1 MSTPM
6 DHIAYLSQE
15 IGARPS
21 GTEEEQQAA
30 LYITDCLQ
38 KEAHLSASIEDF
50 ACSTNPGLA
59 KVICHA
65 VAIVAVLLSIVLPV
79 ASIPAAVV
87 ALLAAAVLFLETF
100 DKPVVSQV
108 FMKGIS
114 QNVVGK
120 YEPVRDPESAGAR
133 RRKVILVA
141 NYDSGKLRRD
151 LARPLVSVRRV
162 LDIAVLAASVL
173 IPVFL
178 LICGIAF
185 GGVQGAGAI
194 AVIVVKVIL
203 AVIVLIPVVFY
214 ILEKTADYNEAAN
227 SNAAGVAVML
237 EVARRLGTGEVS
249 SSPIASGVMH
259 DEQTARE
266 AGVVPDGATISYES
280 DGAGDGLS
288 AAKAAVAAMA
298 GGAVHHGVRDIADN
312 LVQVKDAPIA
322 APDAAAMSKARQ
334 DTREALA
341 SAPAGTLAE
350 AAAKAAALHEQA
362 EQRAAEEAA
371 AIERAAQDAELAA
384 AEEQRAAEEAEAAR
398 VAAEAEAAKPA
409 SVPDW
414 YKKATE
420 KARIKAEQSGEQ
432 EDTAQYRSRYADF
445 PSDNHEEPAE
455 EPAPAE
461 AAVQV
466 ETSVEE
472 QASSQVEEAVSRET
486 TEAAAAATEVEP
498 AAAPAAEAHE
508 ASPAD
513 ATGATPAVQAAAY
526 PSETTAM
533 PALGQ
538 QGNLNLDALRAAVQ
552 ADAAQQNTASADQQP
567 QQHGQAAVA
576 SAISGAETTRLPQM
590 MYYTPPADREDVMR
604 DRAQKDRVTVS
615 AEGLDQAA
623 TMDAAE
629 VAFQTNVGESPI
641 PVQVDAAYETPI
653 AGQTPV
659 ANQPFAQ
666 SQAPA
671 PAGQPAP
678 QAAAQGRVLK
688 ANIPVVDL
696 PQITLPPI
704 TAPELKPV
712 SFEEFRQRAP
722 LANVAD
728 AHGQDAAKSLLATTL
743 PSIEGPDADATVGM
757 PAVQEKPQN
766 VSLTGSFAAVEA
778 IGSKPVGDELVDGLD
793 PEDIYVDDADDS
805 AFDAEF
811 TETGAFAGPGYV
823 EMPQSRMGKFFGKF
837 RRKNKKAEESTH
849 DWLGVDEDFDAR
861 SVGKARGGWESFR
874 DEEDDWNGG
883 AFSNLRAR
891 MGRGGAEPVDEHDHE
906 MQEHVESRRAMDAGP
921 SVSADEFAAVA
932 AIAAS
937 KASKEESVAP
947 VPHADFEDV
956 QQIYSFASG
965 DINTEVWFV
974 ALGSELAEQGGIK
987 AFLADHASDMRGAI
1001 IVNLESLG
1009 AGELCYLEY
1018 EGMLKQMKC
1027 SPRMKRFIRKA
1038 TQASGV
1044 DIQGA
1049 TVNWREGPASFA
1061 MKHRAQAVT
1070 LAGMDGNK
1078 PALMGEADDVIENID
1093 EESLNRA
1100 ADFVVE
1106 LLKNI

>member
-50 ACSTNPGLA
+50 ACSTNPGLS

-87 ALLAAAVLFLETF
+87 AFLAAAVLFLETF
-100 DKPVVSQV
+100 DKPTLSQA

-151 LARPLVSVRRV
+151 LAHPLVSVRRV

-185 GGVQGAGAI
+185 GGVQGVGAI
-194 AVIVVKVIL
+194 AIIVIKVIL
-203 AVIVLIPVVFY
+203 VVIVLIPVVFY

-249 SSPIASGVMH
+249 SSPIVSGVMH

-288 AAKAAVAAMA
+288 AAKAAVAAMT

-371 AIERAAQDAELAA
+371 SIERAAQEAELAA

-455 EPAPAE
+455 EPTPAE

-508 ASPAD
+508 ASPAG
-513 ATGATPAVQAAAY
+513 ATGAMPAVHATAH
-526 PSETTAM
+526 PNETTAM

-538 QGNLNLDALRAAVQ
+538 QGSLDLDALRAAVQ
-552 ADAAQQNTASADQQP
+552 AGAPADDAQQAPQVAQPAPASD
-567 QQHGQAAVA
+567 
-576 SAISGAETTRLPQM
+576 ISGAETTRLPQM

-629 VAFQTNVGESPI
+629 VAPQDAYAHMPLPNQAEVAAAA
-641 PVQVDAAYETPI
+641 PVVSRETVP
-653 AGQTPV
+653 AS
-659 ANQPFAQ
+659 AD
-666 SQAPA
+666 QA
-671 PAGQPAP
+671 AP
-678 QAAAQGRVLK
+678 QAAAQGRVFK

-823 EMPQSRMGKFFGKF
+823 EMPQSRVGKFFGKF

-921 SVSADEFAAVA
+921 AVSADEFAAVA

-1049 TVNWREGPASFA
+1049 TVNWRESPASFA

>member
-1 MSTPM
+1 M

-30 LYITDCLQ
+30 LYITDRLQ
-38 KEAHLSASIEDF
+38 KDAHLSANIEDF
-50 ACSTNPGLA
+50 ACSNNPGLA

-65 VAIVAVLLSIVLPV
+65 IAIVAVLLSIVLPIT
-79 ASIPAAVV
+79 AIPSAVV

-100 DKPVVSQV
+100 DKPVISQL

-120 YEPVRDPESAGAR
+120 YEPVRDPDSAGAR

-141 NYDSGKLRRD
+141 HYDSGKLRRD
-151 LARPLVSVRRV
+151 LARPLVAIRRV

-173 IPVFL
+173 IPVFI
-178 LICGIAF
+178 LITAIAF
-185 GGVQGAGAI
+185 SNVQGAGAI
-194 AVIVVKVIL
+194 AIIVIKTIL

-214 ILEKTADYNEAAN
+214 IMEKVSDYNEAAN

-259 DEQTARE
+259 DEHAARE
-266 AGVVPDGATISYES
+266 AGVVPEGATISYES
-280 DGAGDGLS
+280 DASDGLS
-288 AAKAAVAAMA
+288 AAKAAVAAMT

-312 LVQVKDAPIA
+312 LVQVKDAPIS
-322 APDAAAMSKARQ
+322 APDDAAVSKARQ
-334 DTREALA
+334 ETRTALT

-371 AIERAAQDAELAA
+371 AIERAAQEAA
-384 AEEQRAAEEAEAAR
+384 AREAEEQRAAEEAEAAR
-398 VAAEAEAAKPA
+398 AAAATEASKPA
-409 SVPDW
+409 TVPDW

-420 KARIKAEQSGEQ
+420 KARIKAEQSGEH
-432 EDTAQYRSRYADF
+432 EEAAQYRSRYADF
-445 PSDNHEEPAE
+445 PSDSQESSPAE
-455 EPAPAE
+455 EPE
-461 AAVQV
+461 AHIERAHDAQLHPSNM
-466 ETSVEE
+466 E
-472 QASSQVEEAVSRET
+472 SSQVEGDVSRET
-486 TEAAAAATEVEP
+486 TTDAAVTA
-498 AAAPAAEAHE
+498 
-508 ASPAD
+508 
-513 ATGATPAVQAAAY
+513 QAAAVSA
-526 PSETTAM
+526 PADSVAAANDAPAPMAAANAGATTAM
-533 PALGQ
+533 PALSQ
-538 QGNLNLDALRAAVQ
+538 QGKLDLGALRAAAQ
-552 ADAAQQNTASADQQP
+552 AGVLTSDEQTQQAQQP
-567 QQHGQAAVA
+567 QQAASEEVPP
-576 SAISGAETTRLPQM
+576 AISGAATTRLPQM
-590 MYYTPPADREDVMR
+590 MYYTPPADRSDVMR
-604 DRAQKDRVTVS
+604 DRAQKNRVTVS
-615 AEGLDQAA
+615 AEGIEQAA

-629 VAFQTNVGESPI
+629 ASSPTGFEQVPI
-641 PVQVDAAYETPI
+641 PAQVDAAYETPL
-653 AGQTPV
+653 AADQM
-659 ANQPFAQ
+659 A
-666 SQAPA
+666 APA
-671 PAGQPAP
+671 EQSSPINQAAP
-678 QAAAQGRVLK
+678 QSGAAVAAPAADQGRVLK

-704 TAPELKPV
+704 SAPELKPV

-743 PSIEGPDADATVGM
+743 PSIEDPDADATVGM
-757 PAVQEKPQN
+757 PAVQDKPQS

-778 IGSKPVGDELVDGLD
+778 IGSKPVGDELVNGLD

-805 AFDAEF
+805 SFDAEF

-823 EMPQSRMGKFFGKF
+823 EMPQSRIGKFFGKF
-837 RRKNKKAEESTH
+837 RRKNKKDEESTH
-849 DWLGVDEDFDAR
+849 DWLGVDENFDAR

-883 AFSNLRAR
+883 AFSSIRAR
-891 MGRGGAEPVDEHDHE
+891 MGRGGDPADESVHDAQPRE
-906 MQEHVESRRAMDAGP
+906 ESRRTMEAGP

-932 AIAAS
+932 AMAAS
-937 KASKEESVAP
+937 KAAKDEGVAP
-947 VPHADFEDV
+947 VPHADFDDM

-987 AFLADHASDMRGAI
+987 AFLADHASDMRGALI
-1001 IVNLESLG
+1001 INLESLG
-1009 AGELCYLEY
+1009 AGDLCYLER
-1018 EGMLKQMKC
+1018 EGSFKQMGC

-1044 DIQGA
+1044 DLGGA
-1049 TVNWREGPASFA
+1049 TVDWRESPASYA

-1070 LAGMDGNK
+1070 IAGMDGNK

-1093 EESLNRA
+1093 EQSLTRA

-1106 LLKNI
+1106 MLKNI

>member
-30 LYITDCLQ
+30 LYITDRLQ
-38 KEAHLSASIEDF
+38 KDAHLSANIEDF
-50 ACSTNPGLA
+50 ACSNNPGLA

-65 VAIVAVLLSIVLPV
+65 VAIVAVVLSIVLPI
-79 ASIPAAVV
+79 AAIPAAVV

-100 DKPVVSQV
+100 DKPVISQL

-120 YEPVRDPESAGAR
+120 YEPVRDPESAGTR

-141 NYDSGKLRRD
+141 NYDSGKVRRD
-151 LARPLVSVRRV
+151 LARPLVAIRRV
-162 LDIAVLAASVL
+162 LDIAVLAASAL
-173 IPVFL
+173 IPVFI
-178 LICGIAF
+178 LIIALAF

-194 AVIVVKVIL
+194 AIIVIKAIL

-214 ILEKTADYNEAAN
+214 ILEKVSDYNEAAN

-266 AGVVPDGATISYES
+266 AGVVPEGAIISY
-280 DGAGDGLS
+280 DGDSSDGLS
-288 AAKAAVAAMA
+288 AAKAAVEAMA

-312 LVQVKDAPIA
+312 LVQVKEAPIA
-322 APDAAAMSKARQ
+322 TPDDAAVAKARQ
-334 DTREALA
+334 DTRAALT

-371 AIERAAQDAELAA
+371 AIERAKQEAARAAE
-384 AEEQRAAEEAEAAR
+384 EEQRAAEEAEAAR
-398 VAAEAEAAKPA
+398 AAAAAEAAKPA
-409 SVPDW
+409 TVPDW

-420 KARIKAEQSGEQ
+420 KARIKAEQSGEH
-432 EDTAQYRSRYADF
+432 EDAPQYRSRYADF
-445 PSDNHEEPAE
+445 PSDNQEAPASGTSEAHETVSHEVQVVSSHVESAQVE
-455 EPAPAE
+455 GNVSRETVAAAAQTAPAE
-461 AAVQV
+461 APESGAQ
-466 ETSVEE
+466 
-472 QASSQVEEAVSRET
+472 
-486 TEAAAAATEVEP
+486 AAAVAPDAQPGSAA
-498 AAAPAAEAHE
+498 ASNDAPAAVPV
-508 ASPAD
+508 SVP
-513 ATGATPAVQAAAY
+513 G
-526 PSETTAM
+526 ETTAM

-538 QGNLNLDALRAAVQ
+538 QGKLDLNALRAAAQ
-552 ADAAQQNTASADQQP
+552 ASVAQEAAAPVEQQP
-567 QQHGQAAVA
+567 QQSAQEDVP
-576 SAISGAETTRLPQM
+576 SAISGAATTRLPQM
-590 MYYTPPADREDVMR
+590 MYYTPPADRADVMR

-615 AEGLDQAA
+615 AEGIEQAA

-629 VAFQTNVGESPI
+629 VVPQAGYGQAPI
-641 PVQVDAAYETPI
+641 PVQVDAAYETPL
-653 AGQTPV
+653 APG
-659 ANQPFAQ
+659 
-666 SQAPA
+666 QAPVSA
-671 PAGQPAP
+671 PAEQPAP
-678 QAAAQGRVLK
+678 QPAAAQGRVLK

-704 TAPELKPV
+704 SAPELKPV

-743 PSIEGPDADATVGM
+743 PSIDGPDADATVGM
-757 PAVQEKPQN
+757 PAVQDKPQS

-805 AFDAEF
+805 SFEAEF

-823 EMPQSRMGKFFGKF
+823 EMPQSRVGKFFSKF
-837 RRKNKKAEESTH
+837 RRKNKKNEESTH

-883 AFSNLRAR
+883 AFSNIRAR
-891 MGRGGAEPVDEHDHE
+891 MGRGGSEPADEAAYDQPHE
-906 MQEHVESRRAMDAGP
+906 ESRRAMDAGP
-921 SVSADEFAAVA
+921 AVSADEFAAVA

-937 KASKEESVAP
+937 KASRDEGVAP
-947 VPHADFEDV
+947 VPHADFDDV

-987 AFLADHASDMRGAI
+987 AFLADHASDMRGAL
-1001 IVNLESLG
+1001 IVNLEALG
-1009 AGELCYLEY
+1009 AGDLCYLER
-1018 EGMLKQMKC
+1018 EGSMKQMGC

-1038 TQASGV
+1038 IQASGV
-1044 DIQGA
+1044 DLGGA
-1049 TVNWREGPASFA
+1049 TVNWRESPASYA

-1070 LAGMDGNK
+1070 IAGMDGNK

-1093 EESLNRA
+1093 EQSLTRA